1 MKNQFKTL
9 EDIRKYC
16 ALENVNIGFSENTD
30 VYRNSHVING
40 FNINNAITI
49 LPMEGCDALP
59 DGSPG
64 ELTKRRYYRF
74 GEGGA
79 GIIWFEAVAVV
90 EEGRASKQQLFIH
103 KGNVDEFKRL
113 TDEVK
118 EKSLKKNGYVPLL
131 IMQLTHSGRYSKP
144 QGVPSPVLAAHNP
157 VLDEKYHIS
166 ADHRLVSDAE
176 LKELEDRYAEAAML
190 AQDAGFDGVDVKASH
205 GYLLSEL
212 LSAYTRD
219 GQYGGDYSG
228 RTRFIKNATRK
239 IKQSVGSQMVLA
251 TRFGIYDAVDYPYGF
266 GVDRETGE
274 PDLSEPAA
282 LLNELTGLGVEICAI
297 TMGNPYFN
305 PHIGRP
311 FDSGAYI
318 PPELPVKGVERL
330 ISLAGSIKQMVPGMR
345 FVGAGY
351 SWLREFAVQ
360 AGAFSLEN
368 NMADFIGFGR
378 QAFADPALAGEILQE
393 GHLARNKTCI
403 TCSKCSQLMRSTI
416 TAGCVIRDKT
426 VYAPLYQKYI
436 KNNI

>member
-1 MKNQFKTL
+1 MRNQFKTL
-9 EDIRKYC
+9 EDMRNYC
-16 ALENVNIGFSENTD
+16 VQENVNIGFSGNTD
-30 VYRNSHVING
+30 VYRKSHEVSGFKVNNSI
-40 FNINNAITI
+40 AI
-49 LPMEGCDALP
+49 LPMEGCDALH

-64 ELTKRRYYRF
+64 ELTKRRYLRF

-79 GIIWFEAVAVV
+79 GIVWFEAIAVV

-103 KGNVDEFKRL
+103 KGNVDDFKRL

-118 EKSLKKNGYVPLL
+118 ERSIKKNGYVPLL

-144 QGVPSPVLAAHNP
+144 QGMPSPVIVAHNP

-166 ADHRLVSDAE
+166 ADHKLISDSE
-176 LKELEDRYAEAAML
+176 LTGLEDRYAQAALL
-190 AQDAGFDGVDVKASH
+190 AQAAGFDGIDIKASH

-228 RTRFIKNATRK
+228 RTRFIKNATRN
-239 IKQSVGSQMVLA
+239 IKQSVSSAMVLA
-251 TRFGIYDAVDYPYGF
+251 TRFGIYDAMDYPYGF
-266 GVDRETGE
+266 GVDRETGQ
-274 PDLSEPAA
+274 PDLREPVM
-282 LLNELTGLGVEICAI
+282 LLNELSGLGVQICAV

-318 PPELPVKGVERL
+318 PPEPPVKGVERM
-330 ISLAGSIKQMVPGMR
+330 ITLAGSIKQMVPGMR
-345 FVGAGY
+345 FIGAGY
-351 SWLREFAVQ
+351 SWLREFAVA
-360 AGAFSLEN
+360 AGAYTLEN

-378 QAFADPALAGEILQE
+378 QAFADPSLATEILRE
-393 GHLARNKTCI
+393 GRLERNKTCI

-426 VYAPLYQKYI
+426 VYAPLYQMHI